1 MTIEKTQL
9 YDSLFTVE
17 VKSIVGAYDFIES
30 KINIMDKNGILAYN
44 TDSKAIKNIKK
55 EYKILKKYCK
65 GKIDINIDNVYLK
78 YPEESI
84 EYFFL
89 KCLVKLMSLNSL

>member
-1 MTIEKTQL
+1 MTIEKAQL

-17 VKSIVGAYDFIES
+17 VKSITGAYDYIES
-30 KINIMDKNGILAYN
+30 KINIMDMNGILALN
-44 TDSKAIKNIKK
+44 SNSKAIKNIKN
-55 EYKILKKYCK
+55 EYKILKKFSK
-65 GKIDINIDNVYLK
+65 GKIKINIDEVYLK
-78 YPEESI
+78 YPEESV